1 MEVTGQWMC
10 KLRPLMMWGGADG
23 ADGDSGPMP
32 GARLH
37 RKGVMVNGSGPEWS
51 QYHGQGYGAG

>member
-1 MEVTGQWMC
+1 MVIEVQAEAADGVGQ
-10 KLRPLMMWGGADG
+10 GGADG
-23 ADGDSGPMP
+23 AGGDSGPMP